1 MKLALLGYGFMGGAH
16 LAAMQRIDGVEVK
29 AVSSR
34 TRPSADGPP
43 RGNLDLQSGPLPDTV
58 EWHPDW
64 RSIIADPEIDAVDIC
79 LPTDLHREVILSA
92 LAAGKHVLCEKPMAL
107 TTADCIEI
115 LAAAKATDR
124 IFMVG
129 QVLRFMYP
137 YRYAAKFISDAG
149 HANIQRCVLR
159 RQAGYP
165 EWGGWLTQYDR
176 SGGAILDL
184 LSHDLDQVLS
194 LFGPPRSA
202 YATSTG
208 PIDTMHA
215 RLNYESGLVVEV
227 EGGWLPTGVP
237 FSAGFEIQ
245 TNDSLLTYRDDAL
258 ILSHGDEN
266 KSIEIPKHDPYFD
279 EIAYFID
286 CCRRNA
292 APTLC
297 LPEESAQAVELSL
310 QLRASRDA
318 GGKEFTW
325 QPQ

>member
-1 MKLALLGYGFMGGAH
+1 
-16 LAAMQRIDGVEVK
+16 
-29 AVSSR
+29 
-34 TRPSADGPP
+34 
-43 RGNLDLQSGPLPDTV
+43 
-58 EWHPDW
+58 
-64 RSIIADPEIDAVDIC
+64 
-79 LPTDLHREVILSA
+79 
-92 LAAGKHVLCEKPMAL
+92 MAL
-107 TTADCIEI
+107 TTTDCTKI
-115 LAAAKATDR
+115 LAAAKATDQ

-149 HANIQRCVLR
+149 HADIQRCVLR

-237 FSAGFEIQ
+237 FSASFEIQ

>member
-1 MKLALLGYGFMGGAH
+1 MKFAILGYGFMGGAH
-16 LAAMQRIDGVEVK
+16 LAAMQRIAGVEVK
-29 AVSSR
+29 SVSSR
-34 TRPSADGPP
+34 TRPSSDGPA
-43 RGNLDLQSGPLPDTV
+43 RGNLDLQSGPLPDTIH
-58 EWHPDW
+58 WHPDW

-107 TTADCIEI
+107 TTADCAAI
-115 LAAAKATDR
+115 LSAAKTANR
-124 IFMVG
+124 VFMVG

-137 YRYAAKFISDAG
+137 YRYAAEFIRDAG
-149 HANIQRCVLR
+149 PANIQRCILR
-159 RQAGYP
+159 RQTGYP
-165 EWGGWLTQYDR
+165 EWGGWLTQPER

-184 LSHDLDQVLS
+184 LCHDLDQALS

-202 YATSTG
+202 SATSTG
-208 PIDTMHA
+208 PVDTMHA
-215 RLNYESGLVVEV
+215 RLSYQSGLVVEV

-237 FSAGFEIQ
+237 FSAAFELH
-245 TNDSLLTYRDDAL
+245 TPDSVLTYSDDTL
-258 ILSHGDEN
+258 TLHRGDQ
-266 KSIEIPKHDPYFD
+266 KTSIEIPKHDPYFD

-286 CCRRNA
+286 CCRRNV

-310 QLRASRDA
+310 QLTASRDA
-318 GGKEFTW
+318 GGKELTW